1 MTNDFHMFR
10 ALQIAHKNGLIGAE
24 GIAASSPHEML
35 PNNMLR
41 EFFAEI
47 KFLFS

>member
-1 MTNDFHMFR
+1 MFR
-10 ALQIAHKNGLIGAE
+10 ALQIAHKNGLAE
-24 GIAASSPHEML
+24 AQGIAAGSPRDML
-35 PNNMLR
+35 ANNMLR